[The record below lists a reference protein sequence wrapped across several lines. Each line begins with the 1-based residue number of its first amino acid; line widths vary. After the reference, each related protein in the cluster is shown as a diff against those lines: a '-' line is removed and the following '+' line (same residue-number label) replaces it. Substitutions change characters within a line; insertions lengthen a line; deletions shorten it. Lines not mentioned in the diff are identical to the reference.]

1 MGSDRRASETR
12 RTSDLTRIAQ
22 VVPDVPSFAVDDGF
36 AYEVPGTLSDL
47 AVGDIVRVPL
57 GGRRTRGYVT
67 GIREEEPDRPLRP
80 IASRSGR
87 QGVFNEVMLESL
99 RWVASHYVAPLS
111 TVLARCAP
119 PNLPRKQPRNHESFG
134 RAINGPLTE
143 GGERQVAG
151 GRTRPGY
158 LLTGAPIDAVMSA
171 MTPVVR
177 SGKNVI
183 VAAPTVVEAQTAAAD
198 LRTVFGERV
207 VTATSDDPPATRTD
221 AWTQIGSETGSVV
234 VGTRE
239 VAFWGA
245 GTVGMAVVLEEG
257 RRGYKSPQ
265 TPTYNV
271 RDVLRRRSVI
281 ERFALLLTGAVPTSE
296 AFSAGIEIVRSR
308 RRTWPLVEVID
319 RTEQVEST
327 GLVGERAK
335 RAIASV
341 GETGTVFVLV
351 PRRGGIFRC
360 VKCRELRKCPTCEA
374 LLERNGSCARCGR
387 AYPSCLACGGTRFE
401 AVGVGVPRITDD
413 LARTFGSDVGP
424 AGSGRR
430 ITVGTERDLAG
441 LAPADLVVVVEP
453 DVWILAPNYRADE
466 DALRVLVRAVLA
478 AKPGRGRRAV
488 VQTTLSDHPV
498 FDALRSGDP
507 VPFMEA
513 VVARREDSGFPPVGE
528 LIALETDAFDAAE
541 LLGEAAAGVSLLG
554 PAREG
559 ERDRW
564 LIQGRDL
571 ARVRLRLRGA
581 IRQLRDGGFRVRVD
595 ADPVDL

>member
-1 MGSDRRASETR
+1 
-12 RTSDLTRIAQ
+12 
-22 VVPDVPSFAVDDGF
+22 VPSFAVDDGF
-36 AYEVPGTLSDL
+36 TYEVPENLSNL
-47 AVGDIVRVPL
+47 AVGDIVRIPL
-57 GGRRTRGYVT
+57 GGRRVRGYVT
-67 GIREEEPDRPLRP
+67 MIREEEPERPLRP
-80 IASRSGR
+80 VASRSGR

-99 RWVASHYVAPLS
+99 RWIASHYVAPLS

-119 PNLPRKQPRNHESFG
+119 PNLPRTQPRQHETFE
-134 RAINGPLTE
+134 RTIVGPLTE
-143 GGERQVAG
+143 WGERQIAD

-158 LLTGAPIDAVMSA
+158 LLTGAPMEAVVSA
-171 MTPVVR
+171 MVPVVT

-183 VAAPTVVEAQTAAAD
+183 VTAPTVVEAQEAAEE

-207 VTATSDDPPATRTD
+207 VTATSDDSPAAHTD
-221 AWTQIGSETGSVV
+221 AWTQIAGATGSVV

-296 AFSAGIEIVRSR
+296 AFSAGIEVVRSR
-308 RRTWPLVEVID
+308 RRIWPLVEVVD
-319 RTEQVEST
+319 RTEETEST
-327 GLVGERAK
+327 GIVGERVK

-341 GETGTVFVLV
+341 GETGTVFVLA
-351 PRRGGIFRC
+351 PRRGGMFRC
-360 VKCRELRKCPTCEA
+360 VRCRELRKCPTCDA
-374 LLERNGSCARCGR
+374 LLERSGSCARCGR
-387 AYPSCLACGGTRFE
+387 ALPSCFACGGTRFE
-401 AVGVGVPRITDD
+401 ALGGGVPRIVGD
-413 LARTFGSDVGP
+413 LSRTSGPDVGP
-424 AGSGRR
+424 SGSGRR

-441 LAPADLVVVVEP
+441 LAPVDLVVVVDP

-466 DALRVLVRAVLA
+466 DALRLLVRAVLA
-478 AKPGRGRRAV
+478 AKPASGRRAV
-488 VQTTLSDHPV
+488 VQTSLSSHPV

-507 VPFMEA
+507 VPFLES
-513 VVARREDSGFPPVGE
+513 VVARREETGFPPVGE

-541 LLGEAAAGVSLLG
+541 LLGEAAAGASLLG

-564 LIQGRDL
+564 LIQGHDL

-581 IRQLRDGGFRVRVD
+581 VRHLRDGGFRVRVD

>member
-1 MGSDRRASETR
+1 M
-12 RTSDLTRIAQ
+12 
-22 VVPDVPSFAVDDGF
+22 PSFAVDDGF
-36 AYEVPGTLSDL
+36 AYEVPETLSDL

-57 GGRRTRGYVT
+57 GGRKTRGYVT
-67 GIREEEPDRPLRP
+67 AIREGEPDRPLRP

-119 PNLPRKQPRNHESFG
+119 PNLPRKQPRHHEPFE

-143 GGERQVAG
+143 WGERQVAG

-158 LLTGAPIDAVMSA
+158 LLTGAPMDAVVSA
-171 MTPVVR
+171 MVPVVR

-183 VAAPTVVEAQTAAAD
+183 VAAPTVVEAQTAAED

-296 AFSAGIEIVRSR
+296 AFSAGIEIIRSR
-308 RRTWPLVEVID
+308 RRIWPLVEVVD
-319 RTEQVEST
+319 RTEETEST
-327 GLVGERAK
+327 GLVGERVK
-335 RAIASV
+335 RAITSV

-351 PRRGGIFRC
+351 PRRGGMFRC
-360 VKCRELRKCPTCEA
+360 VRCRELRKCRTCEA
-374 LLERNGSCARCGR
+374 LLERNGSCARCGQ
-387 AYPSCLACGGTRFE
+387 AFPSCLACGGTRFE

-413 LARTFGSDVGP
+413 LARTLGSDVGP

-430 ITVGTERDLAG
+430 ITVGTERDLVG
-441 LAPADLVVVVEP
+441 LAPVDLVVVVDP

-466 DALRVLVRAVLA
+466 DALRLLVRAVLA
-478 AKPGRGRRAV
+478 ARPARGRRAV
-488 VQTTLSDHPV
+488 VQTTLSNHPV

-513 VVARREDSGFPPVGE
+513 VVARREDTGFPPVGE

-541 LLGEAAAGVSLLG
+541 LLGEAAGGVSLLG

-564 LIQGRDL
+564 LIQGQDL
-571 ARVRLRLRGA
+571 ARVRLRLRSA
-581 IRQLRDGGFRVRVD
+581 VRQLRDGGFRVRVD